1 MSFKHGTALIIL
13 LITANAAAQESS
25 ARMSPSSYTSLNVV
39 TTSTE
44 SVMGDAV
51 ARYFSQFLYL
61 QKISIRS
68 GLTIRE
74 KKLSGSTSE
83 ITLETPLRV
92 VSTHQFLTTQSRRW
106 SEPQSV
112 AQGFITDAQK
122 DGLLTSIAHITN

>member
-1 MSFKHGTALIIL
+1 MSFKHVTALIIL

-25 ARMSPSSYTSLNVV
+25 PRMSPSSYTSLNVV
-39 TTSTE
+39 TTSTD

-51 ARYFSQFLYL
+51 ARYFSQILYL

-68 GLTIRE
+68 
-74 KKLSGSTSE
+74 SE

-122 DGLLTSIAHITN
+122 DGLLTSITHITN